1 MKNKRPTS
9 QPADSKTATTPTLI
23 DLVTFCRVVDL
34 GSMTAAA
41 QALGESKGTVSRR
54 MSRLEQTLGTALL
67 SRQGRRVS
75 PTDEGLAYRERVGVA
90 VEVIEEAGAMLR
102 AAHDAP
108 AGTLRVTASPGTGS
122 ALLSSM
128 LPGFLRAY
136 PSVAVEI
143 VLTNEVLSFRE
154 QNIDVALRLAARL
167 PDSSLVARKLL
178 AIEPI
183 LVASPTYLAERG
195 TPSEPSDLAAH
206 DHLAVPVPTSH
217 PPMLE
222 KENGGDVRTVT
233 FRGRVLTHDDH
244 LLRDLAVAGC
254 GITAVIPQ
262 FARDNLE
269 SGRLVRVLPDWK
281 LTYSAN
287 LYLIHA
293 GGVLAPKTRA
303 FRDFMFAFLAGDD
316 CP

>member
-1 MKNKRPTS
+1 
-9 QPADSKTATTPTLI
+9 
-23 DLVTFCRVVDL
+23 V
-34 GSMTAAA
+34 
-41 QALGESKGTVSRR
+41 
-54 MSRLEQTLGTALL
+54 
-67 SRQGRRVS
+67 
-75 PTDEGLAYRERVGVA
+75 
-90 VEVIEEAGAMLR
+90 
-102 AAHDAP
+102 
-108 AGTLRVTASPGTGS
+108 
-122 ALLSSM
+122 

-136 PSVAVEI
+136 PSVSVEI
-143 VLTNEVLSFRE
+143 LLTNEVLSFRE

-206 DHLAVPVPTSH
+206 DHLAVPVPTSR
-217 PPMLE
+217 PPMFE
-222 KENGGDVRTVT
+222 KEEGGDVRTVEL
-233 FRGRVLTHDDH
+233 RGRVLTHDDH

-262 FARDNLE
+262 FARDDLE

-287 LYLIHA
+287 LYLIYA
-293 GGVLAPKTRA
+293 SGVLAPKTRA